1 MREITAEYYAALQAR
16 RLVARDFLSIQ
27 ARTLDTAEAVWDHQ
41 WSDIGTFTADVID
54 PDTGGVQE
62 RTFYGSGTLTS
73 VSDVP
78 LVSNLTVQNLT
89 ITMSQVNDRVA
100 DLVRGYDCKQA
111 VVQLFRGTFDP
122 ETREMVGPAEPRF
135 VGYVDTIN
143 ITTPSEGSEGRVTLT
158 CASSTQEMTRSNPDT
173 RSHQSQI
180 QRAAGDD
187 FYQDTAVVSS
197 WVMFWGKNSE
207 VVGTRGSKDSAV
219 SAAVG

>member
-1 MREITAEYYAALQAR
+1 MRTVSAEYYAALQAR

-27 ARTLDTAEAVWDHQ
+27 ARTLDTAEPVWDHQ
-41 WSDIGTFTADVID
+41 WSDIGTFTGDVID

-73 VSDVP
+73 VSNIP

-100 DLVRGYDCKQA
+100 ELVRGYDCKQA
-111 VVQLFRGTFDP
+111 VVQLFRGLFDP
-122 ETREMVGPAEPRF
+122 ETRELVGPAEPRF
-135 VGYVDTIN
+135 VGYVDTIT
-143 ITTPSEGSEGRVTLT
+143 ITTPAEGSDGGVVLT

-180 QRAAGDD
+180 LRASGDT
-187 FYQDTAVVSS
+187 FYKNTQNVSS
-197 WVMFWGKNSE
+197 WVMFWGKSSQT
-207 VVGTRGSKDSAV
+207 VGVNGSKGSAL
-219 SAAVG
+219 VGSKV